1 MHGGIENVDPVK
13 ELTAGDIIDS
23 GAVDHSSDSDYEP
36 PVSVES
42 FTKSSSDIKV
52 KMEPSGESGGSD
64 RPNILRKKPSN
75 PDALKVKEEPSM
87 HLQPMVA
94 RQDSLFSCMV
104 CQGEETVAGDVRAIT
119 AHMKNVH
126 DIRLY
131 ICDVCGQDFRKRNE
145 LSAHLDEHVAAEEG
159 DFQCEVCNRIFS
171 NLRLFRI
178 HRRMHYPQNKAWACE
193 TCGKKYSSRNLLEE
207 HINTHRSPTLR
218 LPTMRQRFRL
228 EIHLQSTRKD
238 PRGQAATLRLQPVPQ
253 VLPEPAKPDT
263 ARADAHR
270 DQRVQLPF
278 VWQEVWFGAQ
288 PRSPL
293 HRAHGLQ
300 ALRVLH
306 LPQSFRS

>member
-1 MHGGIENVDPVK
+1 MKMHGGIENVDPVK

-131 ICDVCGQDFRKRNE
+131 ICDVCGQVCWKNINFFVSLLWLLLVLVANVGDQKRQKLVKFN
-145 LSAHLDEHVAAEEG
+145 
-159 DFQCEVCNRIFS
+159 NFS
-171 NLRLFRI
+171 
-178 HRRMHYPQNKAWACE
+178 
-193 TCGKKYSSRNLLEE
+193 S
-207 HINTHRSPTLR
+207 
-218 LPTMRQRFRL
+218 
-228 EIHLQSTRKD
+228 
-238 PRGQAATLRLQPVPQ
+238 
-253 VLPEPAKPDT
+253 
-263 ARADAHR
+263 
-270 DQRVQLPF
+270 
-278 VWQEVWFGAQ
+278 
-288 PRSPL
+288 
-293 HRAHGLQ
+293 
-300 ALRVLH
+300 
-306 LPQSFRS
+306 